1 MFIFTICSWITDAE
15 AIDSV
20 LQSSSNAQNSSLIY
34 INQMFPWQ
42 TKFLE
47 EKTEVAMYFMSEM
60 KDDLNMLRE
69 CSISHR
75 RQTYT
80 LSAAA
85 FFYLAELCWGLG
97 DPWQRR

>member
-1 MFIFTICSWITDAE
+1 
-15 AIDSV
+15 
-20 LQSSSNAQNSSLIY
+20 
-34 INQMFPWQ
+34 
-42 TKFLE
+42 
-47 EKTEVAMYFMSEM
+47 MYFMSEM